1 MPRLPVRVERSPE
14 RALGARLRAARS
26 RAGLTR
32 AEVAR
37 RVELPEAQY
46 AGLERG
52 ACWPSIP
59 VLRRLCLALDIDSD
73 ELLGL
78 EVSSPDVRRLVQ
90 AVRGLSA
97 AQVRMLHLL
106 AESLPGASR
115 E

>member
-14 RALGARLRAARS
+14 RALGARLRAARA

-32 AEVAR
+32 AEAAR
-37 RVELPEAQY
+37 RVGLEGAEYGQ
-46 AGLERG
+46 LERG
-52 ACWPSIP
+52 ACPPSLP
-59 VLRRLCLALDIDSD
+59 VLRRLCVVLDIDSD

-97 AQVRMLHLL
+97 AQVKMLHLL
-106 AESLPGASR
+106 AESLPSASR
-115 E
+115 D